1 MTSTKSARVIRAADA
16 EQAIA
21 ALRTKRN
28 QQETLITAYFQA
40 VGAAEAAQAKIDKVR
55 AAGAEGIA
63 KAKAAA
69 DAKVLQAQRDAAPV
83 AAAVRTALVA
93 VANVIGDAPTAE
105 LLGVSPREIRSARR
119 SPTTTGRSQDDE
131 ASVGV
136 AQSA

>member
-21 ALRTKRN
+21 ALRTQRN
-28 QQETLITAYFQA
+28 QQETLITAYFEA

-55 AAGAEGIA
+55 AAGVEAIA

-69 DAKVLQAQRDAAPV
+69 DAKVLQVQQDAVPMAV
-83 AAAVRTALVA
+83 AVHTALVA
-93 VANVIGDAPTAE
+93 VADAIGEARTAE
-105 LLGVSPREIRSARR
+105 LLGVTPREIRSARR
-119 SPTTTGRSQDDE
+119 SPTTREPNDNQ
-131 ASVGV
+131 AAVGV